1 MRFLVVLAV
10 FIGGILPASASGGL
24 WCQLEDQQVKISVE
38 SGVTHGM
45 GGPVFNF
52 RGKLEILAKAVAEG
66 FRSVEFDGANLSQYW
81 LDDRAL
87 KLNLYREWQDDKP
100 FRSLNMVIET
110 QAGDDEGTYGG
121 SYAITIFDGS
131 VAADDKETKLS
142 GEIDCGAE

>member
-1 MRFLVVLAV
+1 M
-10 FIGGILPASASGGL
+10 
-24 WCQLEDQQVKISVE
+24 KISIE

-52 RGKLEILAKAVAEG
+52 RGKLEILAKTVAEG
-66 FRSVEFDGANLSQYW
+66 FRNVEFDGANLAQYW
-81 LDDRAL
+81 LDERAL

-121 SYAITIFDGS
+121 NYAITVFDNG
-131 VAADDKETKLS
+131 VAGDDKETKLS

>member
-10 FIGGILPASASGGL
+10 LIAGILPAAASGGL
-24 WCQLEDQQVKISVE
+24 WCQLEDQQVRISIE

-52 RGKLEILAKAVAEG
+52 RGKLEILGKAVAEG
-66 FRSVEFDGANLSQYW
+66 FRTVEFDGDSLAQYW

-87 KLNLYREWQDDKP
+87 KLGLYREWQDDKP
-100 FRSLNMVIET
+100 FRSINLVIET
-110 QAGDDEGTYGG
+110 QAGDDEDTYGG
-121 SYAITIFDGS
+121 SYAITVFDNG
-131 VAADDKETKLS
+131 VAGDDKETKLS